1 MALPEE
7 TLKLSPIASDQ
18 RSSAPCFSDANY
30 RREDHAQTVAGR
42 AKHQV
47 DLMISHSRRSI
58 EKQGQEEDPE
68 QRDTSNDGFLK
79 KSETSWVWGPPP
91 ATPVL
96 SRPHPSFSQVPRHV
110 ALGGNNVHRVTGT
123 GQTVP
128 RFL

>member
-42 AKHQV
+42 AKHQ
-47 DLMISHSRRSI
+47 
-58 EKQGQEEDPE
+58 
-68 QRDTSNDGFLK
+68 

-91 ATPVL
+91 ATLVL
-96 SRPHPSFSQVPRHV
+96 SRPHPSFLQVPGHV
-110 ALGGNNVHRVTGT
+110 APGGNNVHRVTGT
-123 GQTVP
+123 SQTVP